1 MLPHIESPLKKSSV
15 QKSRSFNMPIDMLTD
30 NEKKWQKLK
39 QENFFPVFRQYYL
52 KLSMQFLTTMI
63 KFVKSLVIFKKYTPQ
78 FIFYHLH
85 FSLQNSVENSHSL
98 PSVIECN
105 MFLEGGML
113 AYLIDA
119 YTEKRT
125 FSLNRDSED
134 KGKIARTVR

>member
-52 KLSMQFLTTMI
+52 TL
-63 KFVKSLVIFKKYTPQ
+63 FVKSLVIFKKRTPH

-125 FSLNRDSED
+125 FSLNSDSED

>member
-1 MLPHIESPLKKSSV
+1 MTENKTREFFSSV
-15 QKSRSFNMPIDMLTD
+15 QTILSHIVHAILD
-30 NEKKWQKLK
+30 NHDTVCD
-39 QENFFPVFRQYYL
+39 VFSY
-52 KLSMQFLTTMI
+52 
-63 KFVKSLVIFKKYTPQ
+63 FKKYVHVYLFSI

-85 FSLQNSVENSHSL
+85 FSLQNSAENGHSL

-119 YTEKRT
+119 YTEKKT
-125 FSLNRDSED
+125 FSLESDSED